1 MFEQQLAR
9 EAPMTLKQK
18 GDDPT
23 RPAVAEPVLAVANIQ
38 GNIIGGFNKDYQTML
53 FLRITDAERFR
64 GWLRYFVPFVA
75 TAAEVLQFNRLF
87 KAISHRR
94 KVETQTVQAT
104 WINIAFSYKALET
117 LGADSV
123 ALRARAVASPAAF
136 ADYQGH
142 PANAFLPDE
151 FANIEAFKEGL
162 AKRATR
168 VLGDPPDELDLE
180 GSPKNWVFGG
190 PGNEPEVVI
199 IVASDSD
206 DELHDEVARIEE
218 SIYAG
223 RAITGEVAPSGL
235 QIIYKQEGATLP
247 PPLVGHEHFGFLD
260 GVSQPGLRGRISEDP
275 TDVLTLRQNPHNP
288 NQGKPGQDLVWP
300 GEFIF
305 GYREQNSSPEDDDRR
320 LRRLVSPV
328 WAIDGSFLVVRRLRQ
343 DVAAF
348 HKFLETTAPQLGLT
362 RDQLG
367 AKLVGR
373 WPNGAPI
380 MRQPDKDNPSL
391 GDDECANNHFE
402 FQEQSARIEQP
413 SGRNAYCADT
423 KHPVSGGDKNGLVCP
438 FAAHIRKTYPRDD
451 TGTLRADFNETTTQT
466 HRLLRRGIPFG
477 DPYYPPRDPERQT
490 DHGNRGLL
498 FAAYMTSIVDQFEF
512 IIQRWVNEPEFKDK
526 SEEDGLHSGHD
537 LIIGQSNGAQ
547 RSRQRQFVLPVQD
560 KQGKVE
566 RKIVTTDHDWVIPTG
581 GGYFFAPS
589 IDALRLLSGAE
600 KS

>member
-1 MFEQQLAR
+1 MFEQQIAR
-9 EAPMTLKQK
+9 EAPTTLKQN

-23 RPAVAEPVLAVANIQ
+23 RPAVPEPVLAVANIQ

-64 GWLRYFVPFVA
+64 GWLRHFVPFVA
-75 TAAEVLQFNRLF
+75 TAAEVLQFNQLF
-87 KAISHRR
+87 KEIRRRR
-94 KVETQTVQAT
+94 KVETQAVQAT
-104 WINIAFSYKALET
+104 WINIAFSFNALEA
-117 LGADSV
+117 LAADPNV
-123 ALRARAVASPAAF
+123 LRERAAASPAAF

-142 PANAFLPDE
+142 PANAFKADE
-151 FANIEAFKEGL
+151 FADAAFKEGL
-162 AKRATR
+162 AQRATR

-180 GSPKNWVFGG
+180 GSPKNGVFGG
-190 PGNEPEVVI
+190 PGNEPDVVI
-199 IVASDSD
+199 VVGSDSD

-218 SIYAG
+218 SIYSG
-223 RAITGEVAPSGL
+223 RAITGESAPSGL

-260 GVSQPGLRGRISEDP
+260 GISQPGLRGRISEDP
-275 TDVLTLRQNPHNP
+275 TDVLTLRQNPNDP
-288 NQGKPGQDLVWP
+288 DQGKPGQDLVWP

-305 GYREQNSSPEDDDRR
+305 GYRKQDSPPQDDDRR

-348 HKFLETTAPQLGLT
+348 HKFLETAAPQLGLT

-373 WPNGAPI
+373 WPSGAPI
-380 MRQPDKDNPSL
+380 MRQPKKDNPAL

-402 FQEQSARIEQP
+402 FQEESVRIERP

-423 KHPVSGGDKNGLVCP
+423 KHPVSKGDKNGVVCP

-451 TGTLRADFNETTTQT
+451 TGTLSAELNETTTQT

-477 DPYYPPRDPERQT
+477 DPYYPPRDPEKQT

-498 FAAYMTSIVDQFEF
+498 FAAYMTSIEKQFEF

-526 SEEDGLHSGHD
+526 SEEDGLRSGHD

-547 RSRQRQFVLPVQD
+547 GSRQRRFVLPVQD
-560 KQGKVE
+560 EQGNIE
-566 RKIVTTDHDWVIPTG
+566 RKIVTTGQDWVIPTG

-589 IDALRLLSGAE
+589 IDALCLLSGATRD
-600 KS
+600 